1 MRPLRECGRKKDNM
15 TNREFYTAIVNGKI
29 TDEVVKHAQEGI
41 EKLDATAEKRR
52 NSVSK
57 KAKEN
62 APLVDRV
69 VNEILG
75 SEPKTA
81 SDVAAVLAVSPQKAT
96 ALLRAAVAEKR
107 ASVQDVKIK
116 GKGSQKGYTLYVEGA
131 DAEDE
136 VEE

>member
-15 TNREFYTAIVNGKI
+15 TNREFYTAIIEGKI
-29 TDEVVKHAQEGI
+29 TEDVVKHAQEGI

-62 APLVDRV
+62 APLVDRIV
-69 VNEILG
+69 TEILTD
-75 SEPKTA
+75 EPKTA
-81 SDVAAVLAVSPQKAT
+81 SDVADVLGVSVQKAS
-96 ALLRAAVAEKR
+96 ALLRAARDEKR

-116 GKGSQKGYTLYVEGA
+116 GKGTQKGYTLYVES
-131 DAEDE
+131 AENE